1 MAFSRCGTATALA
14 ALQHVDHQNL
24 DTSSFP
30 VNIETASPDQLK
42 LALVVVGLDRA
53 PAHLFHP
60 RHDNPA
66 IVEVFGRHDDHIV
79 SQYSVWAITEN
90 ANLGFG
96 DLGIDIKLIER
107 QPANVRSWVY
117 QLIGMSPDDAVE
129 NWEYLVHGMGDVD
142 SEARLGAAVGIKD
155 TFIDGLEPLVLDWF
169 PAEPDNEVSLAN
181 RPYRPTSL
189 ALPGLRCGL
198 LL

>member
-1 MAFSRCGTATALA
+1 MPSPPCS
-14 ALQHVDHQNL
+14 VDHQNL

-66 IVEVFGRHDDHIV
+66 IVEVLGRHDDHIV
-79 SQYSVWAITEN
+79 SQYSVRAITEN

-117 QLIGMSPDDAVE
+117 QLIGMSPDEAVE
-129 NWEYLVHGMGDVD
+129 NWEYLVHG
-142 SEARLGAAVGIKD
+142 I
-155 TFIDGLEPLVLDWF
+155 VLDWF